1 MVREETVRAEA
12 AVQAE
17 AAVRAVRAKAEFL
30 NGGASLGEGGD
41 LLAEIA
47 IQKAL
52 AWCQRRDV
60 PEDMEQAVAALA
72 LALYRTVPQN
82 ADTSGS
88 APEDETPEDGETPAE
103 GSGPAG
109 GSGPTV
115 SSEPAGDWEAL
126 IASGA
131 VKSVQRGDTAIT
143 FNTSAAD
150 GLSSAL
156 SGSAAARLTVEAALA
171 GLAPWRRLG
180 RLRPPEGRPGY
191 GD

>member
-12 AVQAE
+12 AVQ
-17 AAVRAVRAKAEFL
+17 AVRAKAEFL

-72 LALYRTVPQN
+72 LALYRTVPQG
-82 ADTSGS
+82 ADTPGTTADDGAEGDTEESESSGS
-88 APEDETPEDGETPAE
+88 AG
-103 GSGPAG
+103 
-109 GSGPTV
+109 
-115 SSEPAGDWEAL
+115 SSESIGEWEAL

>member
-17 AAVRAVRAKAEFL
+17 AAVRAKAEFL

-88 APEDETPEDGETPAE
+88 ADETPEDGETPAE
-103 GSGPAG
+103 GSGSAVS
-109 GSGPTV
+109 SGPAV
-115 SSEPAGDWEAL
+115 SSESIGEWEAL

-143 FNTSAAD
+143 FNTSAAEA
-150 GLSSAL
+150 LSSAL
-156 SGSAAARLTVEAALA
+156 DGSAASRLTVEAALA

>member
-1 MVREETVRAEA
+1 MVCEETVRA
-12 AVQAE
+12 
-17 AAVRAVRAKAEFL
+17 VRDKAEFL

-41 LLAEIA
+41 LLAKIA

-72 LALYRTVPQN
+72 LALALYRTVSQSGGASAN
-82 ADTSGS
+82 APES
-88 APEDETPEDGETPAE
+88 EDETLEGGDSGET
-103 GSGPAG
+103 PAG
-109 GSGPTV
+109 GSGPAV
-115 SSEPAGDWEAL
+115 SSEAIGEWEAL

-143 FNTSAAD
+143 FNTSATEA
-150 GLSSAL
+150 LSSAL
-156 SGSAAARLTVEAALA
+156 SGSAAAQLTVEEALA

>member
-72 LALYRTVPQN
+72 LALYRTVPQ
-82 ADTSGS
+82 SGGVSAS
-88 APEDETPEDGETPAE
+88 APEGGDETPEGADGGETPA
-103 GSGPAG
+103 GSSGTAG
-109 GSGPTV
+109 
-115 SSEPAGDWEAL
+115 SSEAVGEWEAL

-180 RLRPPEGRPGY
+180 RLRPPEGRLGY